1 MKKRKCK
8 ENKRKRKIKQKG
20 IAVARF
26 SGTRY
31 SYLSY
36 SAFRQNALLLVWLKS
51 RQPGLKISLSP
62 SPLSTPP
69 CPPTAPSPP
78 LPCRAP
84 STTPP
89 PPEAAFDHTAAAR
102 RLRPHRRRP
111 RPPPRPHSRRPRP
124 SSTSLSPPS
133 SSPPPPSTSPPLPEP
148 EPALAADRKAMP
160 LLSLPSY
167 FSLLGQLYICVDTV
181 LMFIWTLGVHMN
193 PRFF

>member
-8 ENKRKRKIKQKG
+8 ENKRKRKRKQKG
-20 IAVARF
+20 LAVARF

-62 SPLSTPP
+62 SSPLSPN
-69 CPPTAPSPP
+69 CSIAVVA
-78 LPCRAP
+78 LPP

>member
-1 MKKRKCK
+1 MKNRKCK
-8 ENKRKRKIKQKG
+8 ENKRKRKRKQKG
-20 IAVARF
+20 IVVARF
-26 SGTRY
+26 SRTRY

-62 SPLSTPP
+62 FPPSLLPAPLSPN
-69 CPPTAPSPP
+69 CSIAAVA
-78 LPCRAP
+78 LPP

-111 RPPPRPHSRRPRP
+111 RPS
-124 SSTSLSPPS
+124 S
-133 SSPPPPSTSPPLPEP
+133 SSPPPPSTTPPLPEP

-167 FSLLGQLYICVDTV
+167 FSLLGQLYICWYCVD
-181 LMFIWTLGVHMN
+181 VHMN
-193 PRFF
+193 PRCSYEP

>member
-8 ENKRKRKIKQKG
+8 ENKRKRKRKQKG
-20 IAVARF
+20 LAAARF

-62 SPLSTPP
+62 FPPLSTPP

-78 LPCRAP
+78 LPC
-84 STTPP
+84 
-89 PPEAAFDHTAAAR
+89 

-124 SSTSLSPPS
+124 SSSTSLSPPS

-167 FSLLGQLYICVDTV
+167 FSLLGQLYICWYCVD
-181 LMFIWTLGVHMN
+181 VHMN
-193 PRFF
+193 PRCSYEP

>member
-8 ENKRKRKIKQKG
+8 EHKRKRKIKQKG

-62 SPLSTPP
+62 PPPLYSPLSPN
-69 CPPTAPSPP
+69 CSIAAVA
-78 LPCRAP
+78 LPP

-133 SSPPPPSTSPPLPEP
+133 SSPLPTSTSPPLPEP
-148 EPALAADRKAMP
+148 EPALAADRKAPP
-160 LLSLPSY
+160 LLSPTLL
-167 FSLLGQLYICVDTV
+167 SLSSRAISYICWYCVD
-181 LMFIWTLGVHMN
+181 VHMN
-193 PRFF
+193 PRCSYEP

>member
-1 MKKRKCK
+1 MKMKEIEKGEMKKRKCK

-62 SPLSTPP
+62 FPPLYSPLSPN
-69 CPPTAPSPP
+69 CSIAAVA
-78 LPCRAP
+78 LLP

-89 PPEAAFDHTAAAR
+89 LPEAAFDHTAAAR
-102 RLRPHRRRP
+102 GRPLDLTAAARGRRRPHCRLPRARRRRP
-111 RPPPRPHSRRPRP
+111 RPHRRCP
-124 SSTSLSPPS
+124 SQ
-133 SSPPPPSTSPPLPEP
+133 
-148 EPALAADRKAMP
+148 
-160 LLSLPSY
+160 SLPSPPTVRLCLSCPY
-167 FSLLGQLYICVDTV
+167 PPISLC
-181 LMFIWTLGVHMN
+181 
-193 PRFF
+193 